1 MIGQDVNIKKNN
13 YTKKEKKEI
22 LDNNFKKISL
32 EDAENE
38 FYKLRQSLCNIEND
52 FKPLSNVGNKT
63 VDYFTRVERYD
74 TLTNKGINY
83 FDFIYNKDN
92 FLKKKYVKKFLKY
105 YKGNEKG
112 LNNLFQLYFGSVSIF
127 KPLIAMSV
135 YCTFNPTSILDF
147 TAGWGG
153 RLIGASVLNID
164 KYTGIDLNK
173 ELEPKYKKMISF
185 LKDKSKTKIKMIFKD
200 ALKVDYSKIDYDMV
214 FTSPPYFNIEIYKG
228 TKKRTKED
236 WTEEFYKPLFLKT
249 FKYLKKNGWY
259 CLNIPNN
266 IFEEIALPLFG
277 KPQKEINLPIS
288 KRGYNIKYSEKIYCW
303 KKNK

>member
-1 MIGQDVNIKKNN
+1 MELIGRNVNIKKNN

-22 LDNNFKKISL
+22 IHNSLKKISL
-32 EDAENE
+32 EDAKND

-52 FKPLSNVGNKT
+52 FKPLSIVGNKT
-63 VDYFTRVERYD
+63 VDYFTREERFD
-74 TLTNKGINY
+74 TITKSGMNY
-83 FDFIYNKDN
+83 YDFIYNKDY
-92 FLKKKYVKKFLKY
+92 FLKKKYVKNLLKKY
-105 YKGNEKG
+105 DLYDV
-112 LNNLFQLYFGSVSIF
+112 FRLYFGTVSIF

-135 YCTFNPTSILDF
+135 YCLFNPTSILDF

-214 FTSPPYFNIEIYKG
+214 LTSPPYFNIEIYKG
-228 TKKRTKED
+228 TTKRTKED
-236 WTEEFYKPLFLKT
+236 WIEEFYKPLFLKT

-277 KPQKEINLPIS
+277 KPQKELNMPIV

-303 KKNK
+303 KKKNK